1 MADDTKA
8 ALPPYISFTTLV
20 NLAERLEDAVPPR
33 IDRSVL
39 SYLSSGYRV
48 QVLTT
53 LRTLGLIDDS
63 GVPSA
68 EFQDLVTEPENRKRI
83 VEAVW
88 RRYYAAVLAEVD
100 VARATADQLAE
111 AFTKLGV
118 TGDTRAKAM
127 IFFVHGA
134 KFADISVS
142 ALITNGIKRVRGTG
156 ARSRRS
162 PAETATAAEVQSAST
177 LPASSAP
184 IVSVPLHPMLQ
195 GSIVWLAENGPTW
208 TADDQEQWCTNFVS
222 SVKLVYKARSAVRPE
237 STEVEG

>member
-134 KFADISVS
+134 KFA
-142 ALITNGIKRVRGTG
+142 AHGRGG
-156 ARSRRS
+156 QQLRFHPRLRR
-162 PAETATAAEVQSAST
+162 PRQC
-177 LPASSAP
+177 LRQ
-184 IVSVPLHPMLQ
+184 VPLQ
-195 GSIVWLAENGPTW
+195 S
-208 TADDQEQWCTNFVS
+208 
-222 SVKLVYKARSAVRPE
+222 
-237 STEVEG
+237 